1 MIGPRC
7 LSIALFFSLGLF
19 IGCESKSDT
28 RPVEGSVT
36 FRGKPLDH
44 GMLSFQ
50 PTTGKL
56 MGAPILPDG
65 KYSIGL
71 APGDYQ
77 ISVNSPPKNLQGL
90 KETDPLPPPD
100 PNALPAKFNRK
111 ETSGLSVTVESGTGP
126 QTFDV
131 SLQ

>member
-1 MIGPRC
+1 MSGPLR
-7 LSIALFFSLGLF
+7 LSIALSCSLGLF
-19 IGCESKSDT
+19 IGCETKSDT
-28 RPVEGSVT
+28 RLVEGSVT

-50 PTTGKL
+50 PMTGKL

-65 KYSIGL
+65 KYSIEL
-71 APGDYQ
+71 APGEYQ

-100 PNALPAKFNRK
+100 PNALPAKYNRK
-111 ETSGLSVTVESGTGP
+111 ETSGLSAKIEAGSGP
-126 QTFDV
+126 QVVDFTMD
-131 SLQ
+131 